1 MWIFLQYD
9 FFEFFKQRVFVT
21 IKRKNTGGI
30 AADRYVRICPA
41 AAGNAFGN
49 GCAANG
55 INANA
60 AKPYGDPA
68 ESQNANSQRSQ
79 TDSAQC

>member
-1 MWIFLQYD
+1 MRIFLQYD

-41 AAGNAFGN
+41 AAGNACGN
-49 GCAANG
+49 GGAADG
-55 INANA
+55 INTDG
-60 AKPYGDPA
+60 AKPDGDPA
-68 ESQNANSQRSQ
+68 ESQNADSQRSQ
-79 TDSAQC
+79 TDSAER